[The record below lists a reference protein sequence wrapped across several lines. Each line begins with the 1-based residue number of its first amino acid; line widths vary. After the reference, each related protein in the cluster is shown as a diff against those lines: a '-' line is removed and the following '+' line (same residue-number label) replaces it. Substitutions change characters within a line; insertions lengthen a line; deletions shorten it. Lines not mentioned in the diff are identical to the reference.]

1 MDRWDRWATA
11 LLVDL
16 LVDHFSNPLPA
27 KSKHLNETMV
37 FCREFPHSIGTIFKG
52 CLIWMG
58 DGIIWWNSWV
68 ISPKWWLHPI
78 FWCQDTIPRW
88 RCPRWRCSE
97 ASVMGSADGYRYKRI
112 TWYRLID
119 WYIDVCW
126 CLFIMFIMFTVFWY
140 LLYKFL
146 KGWFGSTANR
156 IQSCLLVPNG
166 PHKNL
171 ETFPGWRGL
180 VDFSMI
186 STSRFTWDLLS
197 FNIIK
202 SWKSIQ
208 CESKFTDHYGG
219 IVSKFGPPPCHP
231 ILKTYF

>member
-1 MDRWDRWATA
+1 MNGWWDYLVEFMGYIPKMMATSN
-11 LLVDL
+11 LLVPGYDPT
-16 LVDHFSNPLPA
+16 VEVPTVEVQRSFS
-27 KSKHLNETMV
+27 
-37 FCREFPHSIGTIFKG
+37 
-52 CLIWMG
+52 
-58 DGIIWWNSWV
+58 DGQCWWV
-68 ISPKWWLHPI
+68 PI
-78 FWCQDTIPRW
+78 Q
-88 RCPRWRCSE
+88 
-97 ASVMGSADGYRYKRI
+97 RI

>member
-1 MDRWDRWATA
+1 MEDPMKIRITNGGSTFFGNLHESWSTGTGMDRWDRWATA

-97 ASVMGSADGYRYKRI
+97 ASVMGSADGYRYKGSPD
-112 TWYRLID
+112 ID
-119 WYIDVCW
+119 W
-126 CLFIMFIMFTVFWY
+126 
-140 LLYKFL
+140 
-146 KGWFGSTANR
+146 
-156 IQSCLLVPNG
+156 
-166 PHKNL
+166 
-171 ETFPGWRGL
+171 
-180 VDFSMI
+180 
-186 STSRFTWDLLS
+186 
-197 FNIIK
+197 
-202 SWKSIQ
+202 
-208 CESKFTDHYGG
+208 
-219 IVSKFGPPPCHP
+219 
-231 ILKTYF
+231 